1 MSRYRSRIFFL
12 GGEGGGGGRV
22 SVRECG
28 WNGLKADRVV
38 CPRCLEE
45 KECGVGKPMVVMIQR
60 IKFVVAHLGKEHEKI
75 QPCGVAWENFHVLH
89 LQP

>member
-1 MSRYRSRIFFL
+1 MSRYRSRIFL